1 MQKNSI
7 TIYPEAP
14 NKNQTVLPRQVAFAA
29 AFLLPVGKFLEAPA
43 LLSRHAKGDILL
55 PAILWFLIES
65 LVLIAVLYAATRS
78 EKTLCQRIDTA
89 FGKWSMLVYLP
100 FAAYYLFAA
109 LLPILD
115 LEKFA
120 YAAFFDTAPTTF
132 YFATFFL
139 FSGFF
144 AAKGVKSIGRSAD
157 LCIFL
162 FLLPFF
168 ALLIMSLTTADF
180 SHLLPL
186 FGTDFFGVLLGV
198 RDTSPHFSDVALLL
212 PLIANC
218 RFTHKKTARTATET
232 TLPSSTRGNFAQ
244 RGNEDNAKGGKPI
257 LLGYAVGAFFTLLLL
272 ATFYAVYSSLAPRE
286 HYAFSKIAQFFPALE
301 VIGRIDLLFIYM
313 LTLVQLFY
321 TCLPVHYATECIAK
335 SLRVTR
341 RTWIS
346 AFLNFAL
353 FLFALFGNRFYNAF
367 YAVISTRLA
376 PVFWFVAD
384 MLPLLLLFLPKNGK
398 PNLPPDTPSKPTPDL
413 PTKNKVPS
421 AQSAPEQVAPPALK
435 AKNKEKKHA

>member
-1 MQKNSI
+1 MQKKSI
-7 TIYPEAP
+7 TVYPDAP

-29 AFLLPVGKFLEAPA
+29 AFLLPLGKFLEVPA

-55 PAILWFLIES
+55 PAILWFLIQS

-78 EKTLCQRIDTA
+78 EKTLCQRIDA
-89 FGKWSMLVYLP
+89 ALGKWSILVYLP

-144 AAKGVKSIGRSAD
+144 VAKGVKTIGRSAD
-157 LCIFL
+157 LCLFL

-168 ALLIMSLTTADF
+168 ALIIMSLTAADF
-180 SHLLPL
+180 SHLLPF
-186 FGTDFFGVLLGV
+186 FGTDFSDVLLGV
-198 RDTSPHFSDVALLL
+198 RNTSPHFSDVALLL

-218 RFTHKKTARTATET
+218 RFSHGEATQKETRSTAGGDT
-232 TLPSSTRGNFAQ
+232 
-244 RGNEDNAKGGKPI
+244 DNAKGGKPI
-257 LLGYAVGAFFTLLLL
+257 LLGYAVGGVFTLLLL
-272 ATFYAVYSSLAPRE
+272 ATFYAVYSAIAPRE
-286 HYAFSKIAQFFPALE
+286 HYAFAKIAQFFPALE
-301 VIGRIDLLFIYM
+301 IVGRVDLLFVYL
-313 LTLVQLFY
+313 LTVALLFY
-321 TCLPVHYATECIAK
+321 TCLPVHYATGCIAK

-346 AFLNFAL
+346 AFINFAL
-353 FLFALFGNRFYNAF
+353 FLFALFGNRLYDAY

-398 PNLPPDTPSKPTPDL
+398 PDFPPD
-413 PTKNKVPS
+413 
-421 AQSAPEQVAPPALK
+421 APE
-435 AKNKEKKHA
+435 KNARSAMKTPKKEKKHA